1 MTEPIE
7 GVPRRET
14 GRLVLRAFGQE
25 DVVPYHALFNDP
37 EVTRYLPMQGEP
49 VSMERIERAIER
61 GREHWAACGYG
72 IWAVEDAATSAL
84 IGQCGLQHLDD
95 EGEVEV
101 LYALSRASWGRGLA
115 TEAAG
120 AAVKFGF
127 DEVGL
132 RRIVAYVVAANTA
145 SAGVIRKL
153 GMELEAVDVDI
164 FGLRCDRYAI
174 ATPAALVPS
183 STVAR

>member
-1 MTEPIE
+1 VTEPIE

-14 GRLVLRAFGQE
+14 GRLVLRAFGEE
-25 DVVPYHALFNDP
+25 DVIPYHALFNDP

-61 GREHWAACGYG
+61 GREHWAARGYG
-72 IWAVEDAATSAL
+72 IWAVEDAATSTL
-84 IGQCGLQHLDD
+84 IGQCGLQHLEDV
-95 EGEVEV
+95 GEVEV
-101 LYALSRASWGRGLA
+101 LYALARSAWGRGLA
-115 TEAAG
+115 TEAAD
-120 AAVKFGF
+120 AAVRFGF

-145 SAGVIRKL
+145 SAGVVRKL

-164 FGLRCDRYAI
+164 FGLTCDRYGTE
-174 ATPAALVPS
+174 ATAD
-183 STVAR
+183 RG